1 MWSVV
6 RDGCAKSWLLGVVC
20 VWFVVGSVGLGW
32 LGLVGF
38 VWVGWFSLV
47 SCF

>member
-32 LGLVGF
+32 FGWGCL
-38 VWVGWFSLV
+38 GWFSLDGLV